1 MKADLDRL
9 MQQRDMDAIIV
20 AGGEEFN
27 AARYYLSNGAQI
39 THGAIF
45 KLRDQPMLLVCSG
58 MELEEA
64 QKSGLE
70 VKTDVELGFY
80 TRLKETEGDSLKATA
95 LHWRDIL
102 NGLGLSGGRVGLYG
116 AWQINKTIA
125 LYDLLRQVLPQYKF
139 VAEAKNTLIEEAMLT
154 KDADEIKRIE
164 SVAARTNAVMQLAWD
179 KIANLRPHGDDLLDE
194 SGKTATIGDI
204 KDLVR
209 RELMARGLE
218 DTNMIFAQG
227 RDAGFPHSRGEPDMP
242 LRMGQTIVFDLF
254 PRELGGGYHHD
265 MTRTWCIGY
274 APPEAQR
281 EYDTVMEAFDIALES
296 FGLHKPTHLM
306 QEAVLD
312 YFEANGHA
320 TSRSDR
326 ESMDGYMHSLGHGVG
341 IDIHEGPSISHLR
354 KDDVFQ
360 VGNILTIEP
369 GLYYPE
375 RGYGV
380 RVEDLFVVDESGQ
393 LVSLT
398 PFRKDLV
405 IPIATERASE
415 NTT

>member
-9 MQQRDMDAIIV
+9 MRERDLDAFIV

-27 AARYYLSNGAQI
+27 SARYYLSNGAQI

-45 KLRDQPMLLVCSG
+45 KPRDKRALLVCSR

-64 QKSGLE
+64 QKSGLD
-70 VKTDVELGFY
+70 VKTDVELGY
-80 TRLKETEGDSLKATA
+80 YDRLQEAEHDAIRATA
-95 LHWRDIL
+95 WHWSDVLRQ
-102 NGLGLSGGRVGLYG
+102 LGLRQGRIGLYG
-116 AWQINKTIA
+116 TWQINKTIA
-125 LYDLLRQVLPQYKF
+125 LYKTLLAELPNYDF
-139 VAEAKNTLIEEAMLT
+139 VVEEKATLIEAAMLT
-154 KDADEIKRIE
+154 KDAGEVSRLR
-164 SVAARTNAVMQLAWD
+164 SVAERANAAMAVAWD
-179 KIANLRPHGDDLLDE
+179 TIADLRVEGDFLLDAAD
-194 SGKTATIGDI
+194 GKRVTIGDI

-227 RDAGFPHSRGEPDMP
+227 RAAGFPHSRGEADTP
-242 LRMGQTIVFDLF
+242 LQLGQTIVFDLF

-274 APPEAQR
+274 APPEAQAA
-281 EYDTVMEAFDIALES
+281 YDTVMEAFDIAVEAY
-296 FGLHKPTHLM
+296 GLNKPTHLM

-312 YFEANGHA
+312 HFEAAGHPTTRTDSGTMA
-320 TSRSDR
+320 
-326 ESMDGYMHSLGHGVG
+326 GYLHSLGHGVG
-341 IDIHEGPSISHLR
+341 IEIHEAPSISHLR
-354 KDDVFQ
+354 RDDLFQ
-360 VGNILTIEP
+360 IGNVLTIEP

-375 RGYGV
+375 RGFGV
-380 RVEDLFVVDESGQ
+380 RVEDLFIIDENGE

-405 IPIATERASE
+405 IPLKHVDGPPQ
-415 NTT
+415 